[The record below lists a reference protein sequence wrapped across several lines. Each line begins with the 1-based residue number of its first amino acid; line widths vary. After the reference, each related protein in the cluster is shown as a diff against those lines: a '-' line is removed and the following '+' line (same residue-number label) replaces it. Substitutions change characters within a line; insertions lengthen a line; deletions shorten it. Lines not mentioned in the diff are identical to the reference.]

1 MRIEYDDEHFFE
13 QYAQMARSRYGLSG
27 AGSGTS

>member
-1 MRIEYDDEHFFE
+1 MKNEYDNEHFFE

-27 AGSGTS
+27 AGE